1 MPGSNHNPADRVVLI
16 FGLNPATSSDE
27 VRMLLAG
34 CSGVIRRL
42 SQDLAVEVM
51 VAPGEQHE
59 AYALVH
65 LWSDPQMARR
75 LAHDLNTRRL
85 RARPGPHGER
95 GHSLRAWVPSMHW
108 S

>member
-1 MPGSNHNPADRVVLI
+1 MPGSNFTPADQVMLI

-27 VRMLLAG
+27 VRVLLAG
-34 CSGVIRRL
+34 CHGVIRRL
-42 SQDLAVEVM
+42 CQDLEVEVV
-51 VAPGEQHE
+51 VAPGEHQD

-65 LWSDPQMARR
+65 LWPDPLVAHR

-85 RARPGPHGER
+85 RAGPGPHGER
-95 GHSLRAWVPSMHW
+95 GRSLRAWVPSMRW